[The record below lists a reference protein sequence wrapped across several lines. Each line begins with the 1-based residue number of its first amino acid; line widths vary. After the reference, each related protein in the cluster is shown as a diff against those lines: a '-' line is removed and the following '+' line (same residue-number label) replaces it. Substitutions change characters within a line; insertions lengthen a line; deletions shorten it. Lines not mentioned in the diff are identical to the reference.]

1 MRTVRLVAAAM
12 ILSLALAGCSRESD
26 QPKDPNILTVWTTED
41 QAERVEAQQR
51 IMDGWA
57 VKTGSRVKLVAVGE
71 DQLVTVLTASAAAND
86 LPDLIGALSLNR
98 MSQLLTDELLDTD
111 AAARIV
117 TDLGA
122 DTFSKR
128 ALELTS
134 AGGRQLAVPS
144 DGLAQLLFYRKDLF
158 ASAGLPE
165 PKTYADIQQ
174 AATTL
179 NQGPTAGIVAATAP
193 SAPSLNRP
201 SNRLLWPT
209 TASLSTTKVTS
220 R

>member
-1 MRTVRLVAAAM
+1 M
-12 ILSLALAGCSRESD
+12 
-26 QPKDPNILTVWTTED
+26 
-41 QAERVEAQQR
+41 EAQQR
-51 IMDGWA
+51 IMEGSA
-57 VKTGSRVKLVAVGE
+57 AKTGSRVKLVAVGE

-86 LPDLIGALSLNR
+86 LPDLIGALSLNG

-144 DGLAQLLFYRKDLF
+144 DGFAQLLFYRKDLL

-179 NQGPTAGIVAATAP
+179 NPGTHGRHRGRHGTQ
-193 SAPSLNRP
+193 
-201 SNRLLWPT
+201 RLLH
-209 TASLSTTKVTS
+209 STDLRTGCFGQQLPACQ
-220 R
+220 RPR